1 MGGLRTAA
9 QRLVRW
15 LAAGLVG
22 LLAVTA
28 AGSPTVRQASAAPP
42 APSVRA
48 ASAVLVGVG
57 SRRVLWEKDGRVRRA
72 PASTTKIMTA
82 LAVVERGGLD
92 EMVTVSPRAAAT
104 SGSTVWLSAG
114 ETLSVQDLL
123 YGLLLTS
130 GNDAAVA
137 LAEHVAG
144 SVDDFARLM
153 NEEARAIGATDTHF
167 RNPHGL
173 DEPGHYTTA
182 RDLALIAARAL
193 QEPLVARIVATKRAT
208 IAWPGHEVDRALRNK
223 NRLLWEYEGADGVKT
238 GFTDEAGKCLVAS
251 ATRGGLHLVAVVM
264 GSPDIWGA
272 AAAILNYGFAK
283 LSAATVARR
292 GDVVRSI
299 RVVGGD
305 RERLP
310 LVARDDLVVA
320 VSPGEGERIRT
331 RLDGLDELRAPV
343 RAGVT
348 YGRLVAVLDGEDVAS
363 VPLVAAQDAK
373 AQTVFRSFWGK
384 LFDLFRT
391 MIRNIA
397 GRVMGRPR

>member
-1 MGGLRTAA
+1 MRTAA

-28 AGSPTVRQASAAPP
+28 AGSPTVWQASAAPP

-397 GRVMGRPR
+397 GRAMGRPR

>member
-1 MGGLRTAA
+1 MTA
-9 QRLVRW
+9 
-15 LAAGLVG
+15 VG
-22 LLAVTA
+22 SL
-28 AGSPTVRQASAAPP
+28 TVRQASAAPP

-114 ETLSVQDLL
+114 ETLSVRDLL

-264 GSPDIWGA
+264 GSPDIWGD

-305 RERLP
+305 RERLS

-397 GRVMGRPR
+397 GRAMGRPR

>member
-1 MGGLRTAA
+1 MTA
-9 QRLVRW
+9 
-15 LAAGLVG
+15 VG
-22 LLAVTA
+22 SL
-28 AGSPTVRQASAAPP
+28 TVRQASAAPP

-114 ETLSVQDLL
+114 ETLSVRDLL

-153 NEEARAIGATDTHF
+153 NEEAGAIGATDTHF

-264 GSPDIWGA
+264 GSPDIWGD

-305 RERLP
+305 RERLS

-397 GRVMGRPR
+397 GRAMGRPR